1 MSIIRR
7 KPAEDESLA
16 VASLASMEEMSTID
30 SRRFVELVSGLRHGP
45 SFWGDRPGYRD
56 GQGVPVYLDNKFSYS
71 VAAISTDSR
80 HWMEMTID
88 SHHPLVRASLALN
101 HNLLASNQKLV
112 VWLSRR
118 DKSSIVREAAKSS
131 LKKRPMRASNI
142 KTISP
147 VVADLSIAYLTL
159 LQQLYHMS
167 AAYLAVSAQAQELTA
182 SLRSV
187 PLELADAVNDQLQRM
202 NAYEKRIKETIDS
215 LFPKFQSVLFMMRQV
230 ESASEIKDHLA
241 QFNNSGI
248 ETAVVAKLPSLMA
261 DAVGEIDQLYR
272 EADIQVDA
280 LSSDMDEIDLLLA
293 QGNNGLTD

>member
-1 MSIIRR
+1 MSILRR

-30 SRRFVELVSGLRHGP
+30 SRRFVEMVSGLRHGP

-56 GQGVPVYLDNKFSYS
+56 GRGVTVYLDNKFSYS
-71 VAAISTDSR
+71 VAAISTDSP
-80 HWMEMTID
+80 HWMAMTLV

-101 HNLLASNQKLV
+101 HNLLASNRKIV
-112 VWLSRR
+112 ANLSRI
-118 DKSSIVREAAKSS
+118 DQSSIVREAANSS
-131 LKKRPMRASNI
+131 LEKRPMRASNI

-167 AAYLAVSAQAQELTA
+167 AAYLAVSAQVQELTV

-187 PLELADAVNDQLQRM
+187 PRELADTVNDQLQRM
-202 NAYEKRIKETIDS
+202 KAYEKRIQETIDG
-215 LFPKFQSVLFMMRQV
+215 LLPKFRSVLFMMRQV
-230 ESASEIKDHLA
+230 ESASEIKDHIA

-248 ETAVVAKLPSLMA
+248 ETVMAKLPSIMA
-261 DAVGEIDQLYR
+261 DAVGEIDRLYR
-272 EADIQVDA
+272 EADIQIGA
-280 LSSDMDEIDLLLA
+280 LSDMDEIDHLLA
-293 QGNNGLTD
+293 QGNNGLTH